1 MKISVYLYNIYVVL
15 INLIASFSVKI
26 SDRARSVMMNGS
38 LFLLSGLFMLRY
50 CSKDIRGFLHYSDYQ
65 IAAPVILLLVL
76 LIASIDRKVGLKRSG
91 GFSLLFGT
99 GWWICFVIMVITS
112 FIYPVRGE
120 YLCWGILSITVFPLF
135 MIIWNKRG
143 DYYGFCRLIAVN
155 MVQISY
161 IYLALNLI
169 MSAFIT
175 NEFYAEGLDDG
186 FLGIAANPNSNGM
199 IVLPFFTAA
208 LYLLLTE
215 RKRRFVYLFSMAF
228 SLMLIIISTTR
239 ASEAAVI
246 PEVIAAAVLYLR
258 HRDLYRHHRLSAV
271 SLAVIAGAV
280 ALSVLAGCILMYFD
294 RTDLNAYAIAEETKE
309 TEETEEWTPLVDEMS
324 EAAAVVYGNETL
336 TKLNAVSSGRL
347 LLWLAYTKVLKFTGH
362 GNPRGEVFMGHP
374 NSKWAHNNAID
385 IWYASGFIAFAG
397 YLIWLLAGWIFVFR
411 SIIAG
416 NSFRKEHLFTVLA
429 FIGYFVEAMLEI
441 TIYPTNT
448 GIVFLMYMTL
458 APVAFSKLS
467 EKTEHQ

>member
-1 MKISVYLYNIYVVL
+1 
-15 INLIASFSVKI
+15 
-26 SDRARSVMMNGS
+26 
-38 LFLLSGLFMLRY
+38 
-50 CSKDIRGFLHYSDYQ
+50 
-65 IAAPVILLLVL
+65 
-76 LIASIDRKVGLKRSG
+76 
-91 GFSLLFGT
+91 
-99 GWWICFVIMVITS
+99 
-112 FIYPVRGE
+112 
-120 YLCWGILSITVFPLF
+120 
-135 MIIWNKRG
+135 
-143 DYYGFCRLIAVN
+143 
-155 MVQISY
+155 
-161 IYLALNLI
+161 
-169 MSAFIT
+169 
-175 NEFYAEGLDDG
+175 
-186 FLGIAANPNSNGM
+186 
-199 IVLPFFTAA
+199 
-208 LYLLLTE
+208 
-215 RKRRFVYLFSMAF
+215 
-228 SLMLIIISTTR
+228 
-239 ASEAAVI
+239 
-246 PEVIAAAVLYLR
+246 
-258 HRDLYRHHRLSAV
+258 
-271 SLAVIAGAV
+271 
-280 ALSVLAGCILMYFD
+280 MYFD

-467 EKTEHQ
+467 EKTEHH